1 MPKYENLK
9 SGSIY
14 MTFQGPQSP
23 LGITLG
29 ITLAAQLDT
38 HHILRSSQS
47 GPEPEERLCHK

>member
-23 LGITLG
+23 LG